1 MTSNNLVRFSPGVT
15 PLHTLCGQVKVLL
28 FIVTIILTIS
38 TFDCRIL
45 LAVTAVAAAALASL
59 KPNWKI
65 IWALML
71 VAMGLNTVNLI
82 LFYLFNPHIGCE
94 FVGTCTELFRFTE
107 RLVMPAETL
116 WYFAVRTLKVV
127 AMFLVSLWLI
137 LSLIHI

>member
-82 LFYLFNPHIGCE
+82 LF
-94 FVGTCTELFRFTE
+94 
-107 RLVMPAETL
+107 
-116 WYFAVRTLKVV
+116 
-127 AMFLVSLWLI
+127 
-137 LSLIHI
+137 